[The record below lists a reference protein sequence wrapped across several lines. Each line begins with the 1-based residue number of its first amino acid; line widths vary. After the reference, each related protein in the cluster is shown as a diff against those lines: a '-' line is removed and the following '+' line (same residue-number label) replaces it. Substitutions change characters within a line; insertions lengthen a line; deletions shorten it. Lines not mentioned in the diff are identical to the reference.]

1 MSKGLEELKEAK
13 RKENEAKCW
22 ERLKEVA
29 EEYAQ
34 KYMHP
39 HKTIII
45 TQLGIELL
53 EGEKAN
59 PFKLLD

>member
-1 MSKGLEELKEAK
+1 MFDKEKERECWEELKAK
-13 RKENEAKCW
+13 
-22 ERLKEVA
+22 A

-45 TQLGIELL
+45 TQSGIELL
-53 EGEKAN
+53 EGEKASA
-59 PFKLLD
+59 FKLLG